1 MNDDGVHA
9 SAAGW
14 IETAAAV
21 GVDFIDIVILSI
33 NYYYSKDRSS
43 QHAIVACASG
53 LDMYFD

>member
-14 IETAAAV
+14 IETAAV
-21 GVDFIDIVILSI
+21 GVDFIDVVISSI

-43 QHAIVACASG
+43 QHARVACASG
-53 LDMYFD
+53 LDMYLD